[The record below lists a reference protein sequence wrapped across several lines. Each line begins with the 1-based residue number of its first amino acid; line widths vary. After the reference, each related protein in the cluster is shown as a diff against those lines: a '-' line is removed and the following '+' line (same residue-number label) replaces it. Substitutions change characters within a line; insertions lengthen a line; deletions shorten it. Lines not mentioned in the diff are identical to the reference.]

1 MIRKLNTLILMIAVL
16 LMGACMQKED
26 AAIPKEGDIVTWRGN
41 QLLIIKAV
49 LGQRRLHTEKNLFY
63 PLVEEQFIGQFP
75 IDYVPK
81 PFPKLTEKEAIA
93 LEATEKERLKEYDQP
108 MHNDIVFNLMLNG
121 STAIPTDQ
129 NPTGGKVD
137 HPDQVKVKITRYSLY
152 YADLAYKRSEL
163 TKYYERD
170 LRMQRDYQLAVMKQ
184 DLEINTKVTK
194 AGLDCYEYK
203 SSLPKNNP
211 QRECFA
217 HSDTPLSTDYHF
229 TVLADGARRDI
240 QVNRYTA
247 GYMLV
252 WYTDKKNIYRA
263 KEIDAAIWRLLDAWN
278 VSPFNAPPLPVN
290 HQN

>member
-1 MIRKLNTLILMIAVL
+1 MIRKLNSLILMIALL
-16 LMGACMQKED
+16 LMGSYMQKED
-26 AAIPKEGDIVTWRGN
+26 VVLPKVGDVVTWRGN

-49 LGQRRLHTEKNLFY
+49 LGQRRLHTEKNLGY
-63 PLVEEQFIGQFP
+63 SLEHENFIGQFP
-75 IDYVPK
+75 IDYAPK

-108 MHNDIVFNLMLNG
+108 MHNDIEFNLMLNG
-121 STAIPTDQ
+121 STVIPTDQ

-163 TKYYERD
+163 TKDYERD
-170 LRMQRDYQLAVMKQ
+170 LRMQRDYQLSVMKQ
-184 DLEINTKVTK
+184 DLDINTKVTK
-194 AGLDCYEYK
+194 AGLDCYAYK
-203 SSLPKNNP
+203 ERQYKASACIAK
-211 QRECFA
+211 
-217 HSDTPLSTDYHF
+217 SDTPLASDYLF
-229 TVLADGARRDI
+229 FVPPDSGTNQI
-240 QVNRYTA
+240 QVNRYAA